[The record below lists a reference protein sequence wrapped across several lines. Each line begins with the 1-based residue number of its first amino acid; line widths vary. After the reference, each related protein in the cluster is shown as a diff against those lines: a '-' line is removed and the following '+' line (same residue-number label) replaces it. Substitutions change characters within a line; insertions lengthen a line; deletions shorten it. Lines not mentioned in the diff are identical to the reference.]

1 MQVCYLWSLQL
12 RSNTY
17 LCVREQMASG
27 LWRGEKGWNVQ
38 KEVPTATNIQYQQ
51 VWDLQFS

>member
-1 MQVCYLWSLQL
+1 MQVCYLCPLQL

-38 KEVPTATNIQYQQ
+38 KEVPCATNTHYQQ